1 MTKQPRNPDNST
13 PRDPVTA
20 RPRNRVNCHGALPL
34 SFDPRTWHWDLL
46 AAFGFVAQ
54 ALFAARFIVQ
64 WISSERRRMSHVPIE
79 FWYLSLSGGILM
91 TIYGVARRDPVIIF
105 GQAPA
110 LIVYIRNLMLIR
122 TARSRSL

>member
-1 MTKQPRNPDNST
+1 
-13 PRDPVTA
+13 
-20 RPRNRVNCHGALPL
+20 
-34 SFDPRTWHWDLL
+34 
-46 AAFGFVAQ
+46 
-54 ALFAARFIVQ
+54 
-64 WISSERRRMSHVPIE
+64 VPIE

-91 TIYGVARRDPVIIF
+91 TIYGVARRDPVIIL